1 MKMIR
6 LEGML
11 LKKLFLI
18 LFLMSAA
25 MVLIL
30 PLLIA
35 YVPVDPQY
43 LIAAA
48 IFVLLLAAEMLK
60 RALYVGPHQRLES
73 FMPVNV
79 RWHIGF
85 QSALILAQA
94 VWIALLIKAI
104 CLCSDIALDAE
115 GMLRCG
121 LLSAAFILAQL
132 SWMMNAYLHI
142 TNSFIFMNAAII
154 GDVWIL
160 TYEMNASF
168 CLGVILMALE
178 AGFVLAAMVRSFR
191 R

>member
-48 IFVLLLAAEMLK
+48 IFVLLLAAECSSAHCM
-60 RALYVGPHQRLES
+60 
-73 FMPVNV
+73 
-79 RWHIGF
+79 
-85 QSALILAQA
+85 SALIS
-94 VWIALLIKAI
+94 VWRASCRSMCAGISVFKA
-104 CLCSDIALDAE
+104 
-115 GMLRCG
+115 R
-121 LLSAAFILAQL
+121 
-132 SWMMNAYLHI
+132 
-142 TNSFIFMNAAII
+142 
-154 GDVWIL
+154 
-160 TYEMNASF
+160 
-168 CLGVILMALE
+168 
-178 AGFVLAAMVRSFR
+178 
-191 R
+191 